1 MVNSKNI
8 KKIGILTLLLLV
20 IGSYYYFDLGRFITF
35 ENLKNQQK
43 TLVGY
48 TDNNLLL
55 SSLIYLSIYIISVAF
70 GFPGAAVL
78 TIGGGALFG
87 LWFGTLLVSFASTIG
102 ASLNFLISRYLLK
115 DSLEKKFPEKIKE
128 INKGIEEDGAFYL
141 FTLRM
146 VPIFPFFLINLLM
159 GLTNISLWKY
169 FYVSQIG
176 MFAGTI
182 VYVNAGTQLANI
194 NSPKD
199 IFSLEILI
207 AFTLLGILPIFTK
220 SIISYIKG
228 QKFIKRYKKPK
239 KFDYN
244 LISIGAGS
252 AGLVTAYIA
261 ATVKS
266 KVALI
271 EKHKMGGD
279 CLNYGCVPSKAL
291 ISTAKKVKLTKTALD
306 FGLDSASIK
315 FDFSKI
321 MERVGR
327 VVKNIEP
334 HDSVERY
341 TKLGV
346 ECFSGDAKILSP
358 YEVEIN
364 GKTLTTK
371 NIVIASGAEPLVP
384 PIPGLEKI
392 KYLTSETLWDIRN
405 LPKRLVILGGGPI
418 GCELA
423 QAFSRLGS
431 QVTIVEMS
439 STLLSREEEVVSE
452 LITKVFT
459 SEGVKVLTNHKAE
472 SFHVEG
478 NKKFIRCKRG
488 DNFVNVE
495 FDEVLVAIGRK
506 ARTKGFGLEEL
517 EIQTN
522 PNGTLK
528 VDEYLRTNYPNIYAC
543 GDVVGPYQF
552 THVASHQAWYASV
565 NALFSPLKKFKVD
578 YRVIPWTTFTDPEI
592 ARVGLSEKEALA
604 AGIDYE
610 VSHFEMEEL
619 DRAIADGETKG
630 FIRVITPRGKDK
642 ILGVTIVSANAGE
655 LLAEYVL
662 AMKYNLGLNK
672 ILGTIHSYPTMSEA
686 NKYVAGVWKK
696 AHAPQKVL
704 GYLQKF
710 HTWRRG

>member
-1 MVNSKNI
+1 MVNSKKI
-8 KKIGILTLLLLV
+8 KKLSTITLILILV
-20 IGSYYYFDLGRFITF
+20 ACYYYFDLGRYVTF

-43 TLVGY
+43 SLEEY
-48 TDNNLLL
+48 TEHNLIF
-55 SSLIYLSIYIISVAF
+55 SSILYLTIYIISVAL
-70 GFPGAAVL
+70 GFPGASVL
-78 TIGGGALFG
+78 TLAGGTFFG

-102 ASLNFLISRYLLK
+102 ASLNFLISRYLLR

-128 INKGIEEDGAFYL
+128 INKGIEEDGGFYL

-146 VPIFPFFLINLLM
+146 VPLFPFFLINLLM
-159 GLTNISLWKY
+159 GLTSISLWKY
-169 FYVSQIG
+169 FYISQIG
-176 MFAGTI
+176 MLAGTF

-207 AFTLLGILPIFTK
+207 AFTLLGILPILTK
-220 SIISYIKG
+220 SIISYLKA
-228 QKFIKRYKKPK
+228 QKYLRKYKRPK

-252 AGLVTAYIA
+252 AGLVTSYIA
-261 ATVKS
+261 AAVKA

-291 ISTAKKVKLTKTALD
+291 ISTAKKVKLTKTALEY
-306 FGLDSASIK
+306 GLDSASIK
-315 FDFSKI
+315 FDFAKI
-321 MERVGR
+321 MERVGK
-327 VVKNIEP
+327 VVKDIEP

-341 TKLGV
+341 TNLGV
-346 ECFSGDAKILSP
+346 ECFTGNAKIISP

-364 GKTLTTK
+364 GKILTTK
-371 NIVIASGAEPLVP
+371 NIVIASGAEPFIP
-384 PIPGLEKI
+384 PILGLDKI
-392 KYLTSETLWDIRN
+392 KYLTSENLWDIRN
-405 LPKRLVILGGGPI
+405 LPKNLVILGGGPI

-431 QVTIVEMS
+431 QVTIIEMAPS
-439 STLLSREEEVVSE
+439 LLVREDEVVFK
-452 LITKVFT
+452 LMTKIFE
-459 SEGVKVLTNHKAE
+459 SEGIKILTNHKAE
-472 SFHVEG
+472 SVFIEG
-478 NKKFIRCKRG
+478 DKKFIRCKQG
-488 DNFVNVE
+488 DTSVDVA
-495 FDEVLVAIGRK
+495 FDEVIVAVGRK

-522 PNGTLK
+522 PNGTIK

-552 THVASHQAWYASV
+552 THVAAHQAWYSSV

-578 YRVIPWTTFTDPEI
+578 YRVIPWTTFTDPEV
-592 ARVGLSEKEALA
+592 ARVGLSEKDAIV
-604 AGIDYE
+604 AGIEYE

-630 FIRVITPRGKDK
+630 FIRVITPKGKDK

-662 AMKYNLGLNK
+662 AMKYKIGLNK
-672 ILGTIHSYPTMSEA
+672 ILGTIHSYPTMAEA

-696 AHAPQKVL
+696 NNAPKKIL
-704 GYLQKF
+704 SYLQKF